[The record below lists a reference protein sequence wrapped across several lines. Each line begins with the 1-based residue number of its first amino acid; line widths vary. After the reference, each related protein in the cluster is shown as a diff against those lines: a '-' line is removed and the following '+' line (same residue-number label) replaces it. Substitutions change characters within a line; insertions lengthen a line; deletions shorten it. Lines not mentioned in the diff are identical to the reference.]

1 MKKILIIGFFVI
13 LGIYV
18 VFQGRFIIFGPE
30 ISIELPKH
38 GSIVDTG
45 PITVSG
51 KVKNISYLS
60 LNDGQIY
67 TDNEGYFEEKL
78 IAQDGTN
85 IIKITAK
92 DRFGRVREKLIEI
105 QAR

>member
-1 MKKILIIGFFVI
+1 MI
-13 LGIYV
+13 LGLYV

-30 ISIELPKH
+30 ISVELPKQ
-38 GSIVDTG
+38 GSYVDIG

-51 KVKNISYLS
+51 RVKNISHLY

-67 TDNEGYFEEKL
+67 TNNEGYFEEKL
-78 IAQDGTN
+78 IAEVGTN
-85 IIKITAK
+85 IIEITAK
-92 DRFGRVREKLIEI
+92 DRFGRVREKLVVV

>member
-13 LGIYV
+13 LGLYV
-18 VFQGRFIIFGPE
+18 VFQGRFIILGPE
-30 ISIELPKH
+30 IIVELPKQ
-38 GSIVDTG
+38 GSPVDTG
-45 PITVSG
+45 PMTVSG
-51 KVKNISYLS
+51 RVKNISYLS

-78 IAQDGTN
+78 IALEGTN

-92 DRFGRVREKLIEI
+92 DRFGRVREELVEV